1 MASMRDAMKRLQV
14 IYDSCSPEAAEQGAS
29 KSVDDFTRIRRK
41 LHSDCKIVRQLL
53 KEREMLTSRMGTTS
67 ETAEA
72 SYRIR
77 VAIKSLK
84 EELGKMDDIIAKE
97 DRKKRHK
104 NPEEH
109 AKRKE
114 ITDLCH
120 KHVEEVEALE
130 KKKFTDRV
138 GNDRL
143 ELLTTT
149 GAGGARYR
157 AGASKGGDG
166 DPFMNSDLA
175 PIDPDVDEDLKKMK
189 ERNHDIDND
198 LDVIG
203 KGVTKLKDIANEMN
217 QELEKHNE
225 MLDAVD
231 TKVNNALDHVDSVNI
246 KMKVA
251 LEKMMRGDKFM
262 INCILLCVLLAL
274 IAFVATQFTGGF

>member
-14 IYDSCSPEAAEQGAS
+14 IYDACSPEAMEQGAAA
-29 KSVDDFTRIRRK
+29 KSMDDFTRIRKK
-41 LHSDCKIVRQLL
+41 LHGDCKTIRSLL
-53 KEREMLTSRMGTTS
+53 KEREMLTARMGTTS

-77 VAIKSLK
+77 VAIRSLK
-84 EELGKMDDIIAKE
+84 EELGRMDDIMAKE
-97 DRKKRHK
+97 DKKKKHK
-104 NPEEH
+104 NPEEY

-114 ITDLCH
+114 IAELCH

-138 GNDRL
+138 GSDRI
-143 ELLTTT
+143 ELMARS
-149 GAGGARYR
+149 GDGARYR
-157 AGASKGGDG
+157 GNAAPGGG
-166 DPFMNSDLA
+166 DPFMESDLA
-175 PIDPDVDEDLKKMK
+175 PIDPDVDEDFKKIK
-189 ERNHDIDND
+189 GKNQDIDND

-203 KGVTKLKDIANEMN
+203 KGVSKLKDIANEMN
-217 QELEKHNE
+217 TELDKQNE

-231 TKVNNALDHVDSVNI
+231 TKVNNALDHVDNVNI

-274 IAFVATQFTGGF
+274 IAFVATEFTGGL